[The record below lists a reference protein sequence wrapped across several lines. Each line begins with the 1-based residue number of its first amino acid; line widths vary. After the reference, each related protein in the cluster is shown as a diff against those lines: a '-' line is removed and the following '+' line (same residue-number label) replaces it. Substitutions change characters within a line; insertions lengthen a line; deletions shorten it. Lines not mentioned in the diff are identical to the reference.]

1 MQLADEWRGHSVQ
14 SVSVMAQR
22 LPSGWLART
31 TIAGFVA
38 LAVSSVAL
46 VVATAVAASIGEL
59 YRGTSLLADWM
70 YELTHNPVTE
80 LGRGSLFVSLALHL
94 SVGMFWA
101 IFYALV
107 FEPKLQNYP
116 SWQAGAIF
124 AMLPFVLSVSVFPL
138 LVGAGLFWS
147 ELRAGPF
154 PIMGNLV
161 LHLIYGATLG
171 AIYGLAADRAE
182 APWDRQAEATAGRQT
197 ALMGRAETAA
207 ALGILLGIIGGG
219 VIGVALGYT
228 LPFSAVEDLIGSWP
242 VVMGVACALAGAS
255 VGALIGSMYGLTDP
269 MAIPIEEEPSKGD
282 PFAAAFIPLFVIG
295 FVAIIIVSI
304 GSALL
309 TVGSMEHCNHD
320 PACIE
325 HGYNQAIILGL
336 SILTVIT
343 VVAAIIDIRG
353 RGRRSKGAH

>member
-1 MQLADEWRGHSVQ
+1 MLNVA
-14 SVSVMAQR
+14 VMAQR

-46 VVATAVAASIGEL
+46 IVATAVAASIGEL
-59 YRGTSLLADWM
+59 YRGSSLLADWM

-107 FEPKLQNYP
+107 FEPKLEDYP
-116 SWQAGAIF
+116 SWQSGAIF
-124 AMLPFVLSVSVFPL
+124 AMLPFFLSVSVFPFV
-138 LVGAGLFWS
+138 VGAGLFWS

-171 AIYGLAADRAE
+171 AVYGAGADRAE
-182 APWDRQAEATAGRQT
+182 PPWDTAAEAGRQT
-197 ALMGRAETAA
+197 ATMGRAETAA

-219 VIGVALGYT
+219 VIGVVLGYV

-242 VVMGVACALAGAS
+242 VVMGLACALAGAS

-269 MAIPIEEEPSKGD
+269 LAIPIQEEPSQGD
-282 PFAAAFIPLFVIG
+282 PFAAAFIPLLVIG
-295 FVAIIIVSI
+295 FVAVLIVSI

-309 TVGSMEHCNHD
+309 TVGGIEHCQHD
-320 PACIE
+320 QACIDN
-325 HGYNQAIILGL
+325 GYNQAIILGL
-336 SILTVIT
+336 SILTVVT
-343 VVAAIIDIRG
+343 VVATIIDRRG
-353 RGRRSKGAH
+353 RGRSKGVH